1 MPYVLVEELEE
12 GQEEADVRSAEDYS
26 ALEAERDA
34 VVSERDAVVSE
45 RDELQRNYDS
55 MVAERDNLAAELDNA
70 KTKFADSFLSST
82 QKMKQNIMTDNANDS
97 KPMTFD
103 QLFKERNVQN
113 AN

>member
-1 MPYVLVEELEE
+1 MPYVFVEELEE

-34 VVSERDAVVSE
+34 VVSERD
-45 RDELQRNYDS
+45 ELQGNYDS
-55 MVAERDNLAAELDNA
+55 LVAERDNLAAELDNA

-82 QKMKQNIMTDNANDS
+82 QKMKQNIQTDNANDS